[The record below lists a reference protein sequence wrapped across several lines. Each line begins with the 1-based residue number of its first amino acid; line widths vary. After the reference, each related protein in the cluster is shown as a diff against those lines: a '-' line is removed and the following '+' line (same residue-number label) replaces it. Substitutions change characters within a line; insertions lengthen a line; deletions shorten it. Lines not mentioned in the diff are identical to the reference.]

1 MNPTLAIAMK
11 AASEARKASAAARR
25 LQMAQLRTAL
35 QMHKAQNQH
44 HRRQVSDALVRIRGN
59 CAALRAGVR
68 RRLRPAGAPANN
80 DKARPIVDPLHARV
94 LDILGR
100 HPRGIGARE
109 IGNEL
114 GIDWRQV
121 IAVMSALVGRGV
133 VDQVDQDFYRAG
145 KASHGC

>member
-1 MNPTLAIAMK
+1 MDRTLANAVK

-25 LQMAQLRTAL
+25 LQMAQLRAAL

-68 RRLRPAGAPANN
+68 RRLRPAGLAARGAAGPA
-80 DKARPIVDPLHARV
+80 VDPLHARV

-114 GIDWRQV
+114 GIDWRRV
-121 IAVMSALVGRGV
+121 IAVMSGLVGRGL

-145 KASHGC
+145 KASSGC